1 MHLYIYIYIYVYVY
15 ISIHLFIYVLIDSLI
30 YLFICVLINL
40 FIYLFIYLCIV
51 YATTKK
57 AYSCDRRQHIFHPR
71 AGQPLLQRTHWE
83 LLCELLALGWSVIPS
98 TGCRVEPLDLTA
110 ELKESEMRLYFNRTQ
125 LDVSFHYLACLLSLE
140 QLKKDGHKQ
149 VKHRQI
155 SEYYKE
161 LLGLP
166 VQKPRQGMVEDTAD
180 CSQPMMKGVT
190 GLAAR
195 ARVRAGV
202 ARVQLALE
210 DGDSDDG
217 GSVNGGGNDGDDS
230 EGDPE
235 EHPPMVQLPR
245 PARER
250 SRRSARS

>member
-1 MHLYIYIYIYVYVY
+1 
-15 ISIHLFIYVLIDSLI
+15 
-30 YLFICVLINL
+30 
-40 FIYLFIYLCIV
+40 
-51 YATTKK
+51 
-57 AYSCDRRQHIFHPR
+57 
-71 AGQPLLQRTHWE
+71 
-83 LLCELLALGWSVIPS
+83 
-98 TGCRVEPLDLTA
+98 VEPLDLTA
-110 ELKESEMRLYFNRTQ
+110 ELKESEMLVYFNKTQ

-202 ARVQLALE
+202 ARVQFALE
-210 DGDSDDG
+210 DEHSDDG
-217 GSVNGGGNDGDDS
+217 GIVDGSDNGGGNDGDGS

-235 EHPPMVQLPR
+235 EHPSMEQLPNAPR
-245 PARER
+245 L
-250 SRRSARS
+250 SRREQSGKCQILKTYRWGSFTFTEILRYVGPQDVDNPIIRRLQ

>member
-1 MHLYIYIYIYVYVY
+1 M
-15 ISIHLFIYVLIDSLI
+15 
-30 YLFICVLINL
+30 
-40 FIYLFIYLCIV
+40 
-51 YATTKK
+51 YATTTK
-57 AYSCDRRQHIFHPR
+57 AYSCERRKHIFHPR

-210 DGDSDDG
+210 DGDIDDG
-217 GSVNGGGNDGDDS
+217 GFVDGDGDGS

-235 EHPPMVQLPR
+235 EHPPMVQLPNTAR
-245 PARER
+245 PDGRNSKKCHVLKTYRWGSFTFTEILRREGPQDVDNPII
-250 SRRSARS
+250 RRFQ

>member
-1 MHLYIYIYIYVYVY
+1 MATVN
-15 ISIHLFIYVLIDSLI
+15 IH
-30 YLFICVLINL
+30 
-40 FIYLFIYLCIV
+40 
-51 YATTKK
+51 

-210 DGDSDDG
+210 DGDG
-217 GSVNGGGNDGDDS
+217 DGDGS

-235 EHPPMVQLPR
+235 EHPPMVQLPNTAR
-245 PARER
+245 PARREKSSKCKVLKTYR
-250 SRRSARS
+250 WGSFTFTEILRQVGPQDVDDPIIRRLQ